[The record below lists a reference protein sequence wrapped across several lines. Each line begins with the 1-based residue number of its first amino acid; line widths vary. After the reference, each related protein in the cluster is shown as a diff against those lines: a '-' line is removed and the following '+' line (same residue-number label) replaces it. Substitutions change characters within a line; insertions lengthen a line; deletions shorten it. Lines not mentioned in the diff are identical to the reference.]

1 MNTPKYIGG
10 GYYYLRLKPFA
21 FLLSLTA
28 INAIAG
34 ETITYPGATLT
45 NVFGAGNSLAP
56 SATSFSENSVTVNS
70 GVIGGNVLGGYSATS
85 DNVENNK
92 IYITGVTIY
101 YDVFGGLSRQGNA
114 NSNTVNISGGTI
126 KGEVYGGYSD
136 LGSANGNTVNISDG
150 TINYNVYGG
159 YGSSTNSNI
168 VNITGGTMNGNVF
181 GGRSN
186 SGSATNNTIN
196 ISGGTMNG
204 LIYGGYSDS
213 GSATNNTINISGNPT
228 FGSTT
233 ILVGNNKGSGTGNT
247 LNIRTKD
254 IKVKNIENFEFINLY
269 LLDSTKANDTILKVN
284 DAITFGG
291 SNTKLNVSAPN
302 SINSNFN
309 IGDSITLIS
318 SATSIDTSKLII
330 SNTSF
335 QASSLA
341 HIYNFDITSEAKAIN
356 ATLNTKADNPAQ
368 KALSEPSI
376 GSLAFINQASDL
388 TARFGMDAMV
398 NSQANLNSSMNSN
411 NSNDNNTNSNNLASF
426 SALNIS
432 DTRSNSGSHVDTKG
446 VSILVGISK
455 SIDEEFIYGMFVEL
469 GKGNYDSYN
478 SFNTSSVHGSGD
490 SKYYGFGL
498 MSKLDF
504 KDSYYF
510 ENSFRVGQIKSDYE
524 SEGFDLN
531 SNPSF
536 DSKKMYYGAH
546 LGIGNIIKLNTI
558 SNLDIY
564 TKILYTRTSSENINI
579 DSNDFKFA
587 SVNSIRSKTGA
598 RYNYELNQNSNLYAG
613 IAYEYEFDSK
623 VKAKNLSTNY
633 DIDAPTLKGS
643 TGILEVGYKV
653 LNTKGFNIDL
663 NLQGLSGKKEGV
675 SGGIGVEW
683 RL

>member
-1 MNTPKYIGG
+1 
-10 GYYYLRLKPFA
+10 
-21 FLLSLTA
+21 
-28 INAIAG
+28 
-34 ETITYPGATLT
+34 
-45 NVFGAGNSLAP
+45 
-56 SATSFSENSVTVNS
+56 
-70 GVIGGNVLGGYSATS
+70 
-85 DNVENNK
+85 
-92 IYITGVTIY
+92 
-101 YDVFGGLSRQGNA
+101 
-114 NSNTVNISGGTI
+114 
-126 KGEVYGGYSD
+126 
-136 LGSANGNTVNISDG
+136 
-150 TINYNVYGG
+150 
-159 YGSSTNSNI
+159 
-168 VNITGGTMNGNVF
+168 
-181 GGRSN
+181 
-186 SGSATNNTIN
+186 
-196 ISGGTMNG
+196 
-204 LIYGGYSDS
+204 
-213 GSATNNTINISGNPT
+213 
-228 FGSTT
+228 
-233 ILVGNNKGSGTGNT
+233 
-247 LNIRTKD
+247 
-254 IKVKNIENFEFINLY
+254 
-269 LLDSTKANDTILKVN
+269 
-284 DAITFGG
+284 
-291 SNTKLNVSAPN
+291 
-302 SINSNFN
+302 
-309 IGDSITLIS
+309 
-318 SATSIDTSKLII
+318 
-330 SNTSF
+330 
-335 QASSLA
+335 
-341 HIYNFDITSEAKAIN
+341 
-356 ATLNTKADNPAQ
+356 
-368 KALSEPSI
+368 
-376 GSLAFINQASDL
+376 
-388 TARFGMDAMV
+388 MDAMV
-398 NSQANLNSSMNSN
+398 NSQANLNGSMNSN

-546 LGIGNIIKLNTI
+546 LGVGNIIKLNTI

-675 SGGIGVEW
+675 S
-683 RL
+683 

>member
-1 MNTPKYIGG
+1 
-10 GYYYLRLKPFA
+10 
-21 FLLSLTA
+21 
-28 INAIAG
+28 
-34 ETITYPGATLT
+34 
-45 NVFGAGNSLAP
+45 
-56 SATSFSENSVTVNS
+56 
-70 GVIGGNVLGGYSATS
+70 
-85 DNVENNK
+85 
-92 IYITGVTIY
+92 
-101 YDVFGGLSRQGNA
+101 
-114 NSNTVNISGGTI
+114 
-126 KGEVYGGYSD
+126 
-136 LGSANGNTVNISDG
+136 
-150 TINYNVYGG
+150 
-159 YGSSTNSNI
+159 
-168 VNITGGTMNGNVF
+168 
-181 GGRSN
+181 
-186 SGSATNNTIN
+186 
-196 ISGGTMNG
+196 MNG
-204 LIYGGYSDS
+204 LIYGGISQS
-213 GSATNNTINISGNPT
+213 GNANSNTINISGNPT
-228 FGSTT
+228 FGVTT
-233 ILVGNNKGSGTGNT
+233 ILYGGSSDVDNFTGNT
-247 LNIRTKD
+247 LNIRIKD
-254 IKVKNIENFEFINLY
+254 IKVKNIKNFEFINLY
-269 LLDSTKANDTILKVN
+269 LPNDIKANDTILKVN
-284 DAITFGG
+284 DTITFGG

-318 SATSIDTSKLII
+318 SATSIDTSKLTI

-341 HIYNFDITSEAKAIN
+341 HIYNFDITSEAQAIN

-388 TARFGMDAMV
+388 TAGFGMDAMV

-432 DTRSNSGSHVDTKG
+432 DIRSNSGSHVDTKG

-546 LGIGNIIKLNTI
+546 LGVGNIIKLNTI

-587 SVNSIRSKTGA
+587 SVNSIRSKTRA

>member
-1 MNTPKYIGG
+1 MREFVYG
-10 GYYYLRLKPFA
+10 GYGSY
-21 FLLSLTA
+21 
-28 INAIAG
+28 
-34 ETITYPGATLT
+34 T
-45 NVFGAGNSLAP
+45 NL
-56 SATSFSENSVTVNS
+56 
-70 GVIGGNVLGGYSATS
+70 
-85 DNVENNK
+85 
-92 IYITGVTIY
+92 
-101 YDVFGGLSRQGNA
+101 
-114 NSNTVNISGGTI
+114 NTVNISGGTI
-126 KGEVYGGYSD
+126 QREVYGGYSD
-136 LGSANGNTVNISDG
+136 LGSVINNTVNISGG
-150 TINYNVYGG
+150 TIQREVYGG
-159 YGSSTNSNI
+159 YSLSGLVINNT
-168 VNITGGTMNGNVF
+168 VNIT
-181 GGRSN
+181 
-186 SGSATNNTIN
+186 
-196 ISGGTMNG
+196 GGTMNG
-204 LIYGGYSDS
+204 LIYGGYSYS

-269 LLDSTKANDTILKVN
+269 LLDSIKANDTILKVN

-318 SATSIDTSKLII
+318 SATSIDTSKLTI

-341 HIYNFDITSEAKAIN
+341 HIYNFDITSEAQAIN

-388 TARFGMDAMV
+388 TAGFGMDAMV
-398 NSQANLNSSMNSN
+398 NSQANLNSSINSN

-546 LGIGNIIKLNTI
+546 LGVGNIIKLNTI

-633 DIDAPTLKGS
+633 DIDVPTLKGS